1 MTNITVGQTPIVI
14 DRRSHEP
21 FEEQLYSQIKNLI
34 LRHQTD
40 SNLTDPSLLAK
51 ELDIS
56 KEVVIHAFGRLVDE
70 RYYEIDEKGK
80 YQISY
85 KELVWVSTDSLSSVA
100 DIIHAHGQEL
110 YIDPLKVETIICD
123 QAIQELTGFPIGA
136 KLFYQDRVYYGDNIP
151 KAIYRVYYLASIFP
165 DANSE
170 QNIHRPYYHI
180 TNYDIKVS
188 PVERYVMSVRLPDD
202 INNLL
207 NQKSGTAGFC
217 VVEKIFTANGVQ
229 STFAEGYLNSN
240 YIFQYKT
247 KVE

>member
-1 MTNITVGQTPIVI
+1 MTNKTVGQTPIVI
-14 DRRSHEP
+14 DRRSHDT

-40 SNLTDPSLLAK
+40 SNLTDPNFLAK
-51 ELDIS
+51 ALDIS
-56 KEVVIHAFGRLVDE
+56 HEIVIEAFERLVDE
-70 RYYEIDEKGK
+70 KYYEIDEKGK

-110 YIDPLKVETIICD
+110 YIEPLKVETLICD
-123 QAIQELTGFPIGA
+123 QVIHELTGFPIGA
-136 KLFYQDRVYYGDNIP
+136 KLFFQDRVYYGDNIP
-151 KAIYRVYYLASIFP
+151 KAVYRVYYLASIFP

-180 TNYDIKVS
+180 THYDIKVS
-188 PVERYVMSVRLPDD
+188 PVERYVMSVRLPDEV
-202 INNLL
+202 NNLL
-207 NQKSGTAGFC
+207 NQKSGTAGFF
-217 VVEKIFTANGVQ
+217 VVEKIFTSEGIL
-229 STFAEGYLNSN
+229 STYAEGYLNSN

-247 KVE
+247 KAE